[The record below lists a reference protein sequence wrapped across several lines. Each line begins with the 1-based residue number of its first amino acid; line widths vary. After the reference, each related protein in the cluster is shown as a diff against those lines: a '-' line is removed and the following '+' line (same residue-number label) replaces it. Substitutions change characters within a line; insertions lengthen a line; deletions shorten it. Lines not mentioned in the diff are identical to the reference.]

1 MNFFVT
7 HCDINFLKYAE
18 RLFETLSLFSDNKI
32 IFYTVDFA
40 YDCKFDNVIPI
51 KVESKNYL
59 QNLINYSKY
68 SSQQDSIKA
77 YNVFLKPFI
86 VKDLLSNELDSNN
99 NYCYLDSDCLA
110 INDCDRIFDKSC
122 LITDYPLF
130 NRGCHEFM
138 MFADRGNPF
147 INDVRDLNYCLEAD
161 LMKLLNID
169 INLRKQYLQTGVFLF
184 NKRCEFFVDEWLQ
197 TCSRNEIVNNWKYIA
212 PFHEETVAN
221 CLLWKRFN
229 ILDLSQSLIN
239 LPYNE
244 YDKDASLNKIKEML
258 NSLINVRQEDYFID
272 TFCRIPSLDNIK
284 NLSFYHGKI
293 SDSEYNYIKE
303 QMSDN
308 YLLKINSVSLGDTL
322 AATPTLR
329 KLYNSYNKKINVVT
343 YHPELFVNNN
353 YVNRVLTFEKN
364 INEKHYKEV
373 FNTFL
378 GVGIK
383 QGEHG
388 IEKKHNTIDIR
399 QFHAIDLGF
408 MLSEKEMEYDYVPN
422 PYIEIDS
429 LPQNYVCLH
438 VANTW
443 PSRTYS
449 DESWQNLINLINEKN
464 IAVVLIGKNSHESGF
479 HNINKPTK
487 KLTFKNGLDLTNKL
501 DISQCWHVINKS
513 EYFITMDSGLL
524 HLAGTTDTNI
534 IQLGSSINNK
544 LRAPYRNGSQN
555 YKYKYISG
563 PCDLFCASDM
573 KYGVKEWK
581 TIQGVPPLI
590 NCLENKPK
598 FDCHPSPVQIL
609 NNLILPEHSIKI
621 DYKKKFLFFTAHLST
636 GGSPKYLEWLI
647 SKKINEG
654 YNVKVIEWNLY
665 SNAYVIQR
673 NSIIN
678 LIGADNFY
686 SVGSYCE
693 DDNSFYSK
701 NESVINHIKE
711 YNPDVVHLNE
721 FSENFAIKPLSD
733 AVINFL
739 YSKDR
744 KYKLFETTHSAT
756 TDILNKRNI
765 PDELWAVS
773 KYQYD
778 IAKETNIKTILVEME
793 IEKKIRPDREKTLKS
808 LGLDPDK
815 MHVLQVGLFSAN
827 KNQKF
832 TFEVASK
839 FINSNVQFHFVGNEC
854 YIDECGLDKNLNNC
868 TVWGE
873 RSDVDLF
880 MSCMDLFV
888 MPSHEELNPIALKEA
903 ISWGMKCFVSNLFTI
918 NNQYKN
924 SEDVVFIEND
934 NFLQYIKDNSNKF
947 NNNTIPTIYSL
958 DDEPN
963 IIIHS
968 FSPSPKVE
976 ILGNEKIL
984 YNIKF
989 IDDATGIIHFES
1001 NINNNMWTESSIKY
1015 YCKWK
1020 IIVTNLKLGIEN
1032 VYNLDLKNQS
1042 VKIVNDSNS
1051 LGDSICWMAAV
1062 DKFQKLHNCKIDYYT
1077 AKKDLF
1083 INEYPN
1089 IKFYNYGELN
1099 DVNYYAQYALGC
1111 FGQEKIGFFKKDWR
1125 LQSLQEIAFSILGL
1139 DYFESKTKITI
1150 KNKFKLNFNRYVC
1163 IATQSTSQSRY
1174 WNNDDGWIKTVDY
1187 LKNLGYK
1194 IVCVDKYYSFGA
1206 EGYTNT
1212 CPCNIDYFAGNHS
1225 FDEIIDIINGCEFFI
1240 GLSSGL
1246 SWLTWAIGK
1255 KIISIN
1261 SSVSS
1266 SFEFYTPYR
1275 VQNLNVCNSCFD
1287 DINYKF
1293 EVNNW
1298 KWCPTNKNFE
1308 CSKKIEFETVKKV
1321 IDNLIDSLHEIKK
1334 IKIVHLQTT
1343 INSETE
1349 KKSRK
1354 QFDGFNFD
1362 GLEYVLN
1369 INKPYEG
1376 KEYQNN
1382 CLYPGLVSNGAED
1395 TRPDKLIDK
1404 HYGCYDSHKKA
1415 FINEFNGDLDFLIIC
1430 EGDVKLEVPSDLF
1443 YDTIMRI
1450 ANIMDVEDM
1459 AYFSFGD
1466 KSTLETKVL
1475 QSNEISVPKN
1485 QTLCYITDKIIGIQC
1500 IMFNK
1505 KYKHIF
1511 KNSFVNEPWYVAD
1524 GWYNHIAEK
1533 NNLKMGILKNRITS
1547 QYSGYSLLDNRIKI
1561 FNA

>member
-7 HCDINFLKYAE
+7 HCDVNFLKYAE
-18 RLFETLSLFSDNKI
+18 RLFETLSLFSANKI

-59 QNLINYSKY
+59 QNLINYSKQ
-68 SSQQDSIKA
+68 SSQQDAIKA
-77 YNVFLKPFI
+77 YNVFLKPFM
-86 VKDLLSNELDSNN
+86 VKDLLSNESNSDN

-110 INDCDRIFDKSC
+110 INGCDKIFDKSS

-138 MFADRGNPF
+138 IVDGRGDPF
-147 INDVRDLNYCLEAD
+147 INNICDLNYCLEAD

-169 INLRKQYLQTGVFLF
+169 INSRKQYLQTGVFLF
-184 NKRCEFFVDEWLQ
+184 NKNCESFIDEWLR
-197 TCSRNEIVNNWKYIA
+197 TCSRNEIVDNWRRIA

-221 CLLWKRFN
+221 CLLWKKFN

-244 YDKDASLNKIKEML
+244 YDKDKSLNKIKEML
-258 NSLINVRQEDYFID
+258 SCLTNVRQEDYFID
-272 TFCRIPSLDNIK
+272 TFCRIPSVDNIK
-284 NLSFYHGKI
+284 NLCFYHGKI
-293 SDSEYNYIKE
+293 SDSEYNYTKE
-303 QMSDN
+303 QMSN
-308 YLLKINSVSLGDTL
+308 TFLFKIHSQSLGDTL

-329 KLYNSYNKKINVVT
+329 KLHDSYNKKIDVMT
-343 YHPELFVNNN
+343 YHPDLFKNNKYINKVYSFSNFVN
-353 YVNRVLTFEKN
+353 EKS
-364 INEKHYKEV
+364 YKEI

-378 GVGIK
+378 GVGLK
-383 QGEHG
+383 QGEYG

-408 MLSEKEMEYDYVPN
+408 MLNEKEMEYN
-422 PYIEIDS
+422 YIADEYKNINN
-429 LPQNYVCLH
+429 LPKKYICLH

-449 DESWQNLINLINEKN
+449 DSNWQKLIDILNSKN
-464 IAVVLIGKNSHESGF
+464 IHVVLIGKNSHESGF
-479 HNINKPTK
+479 FNIDKPTK
-487 KLTFKNGLDLTNKL
+487 KLILKLGLDLTNKL
-501 DISQCWHVINKS
+501 DISQCWHVINKAC
-513 EYFITMDSGLL
+513 YFITMDSGLL

-544 LRAPYRNGSQN
+544 LRAPYRNGSQD

-563 PCDLFCASDM
+563 PCDIFCASNI

-598 FDCHPSPVQIL
+598 FDCHPNPIQIV
-609 NNLILPEHSIKI
+609 NNLIIPEYSIET
-621 DYKKKFLFFTAHLST
+621 DCKKKFLFFTAHLST

-654 YNVKVIEWNLY
+654 YEVKVIEWNLY
-665 SNAYVIQR
+665 SDTYIVQR

-678 LIGADNFY
+678 MIGMDNFY

-711 YNPDVVHLNE
+711 YNPDFVHLNE
-721 FSENFAIKPLSD
+721 FSEAFAIKPLSNEIID
-733 AVINFL
+733 FL

-744 KYKLFETTHSAT
+744 KYKLFETTHDANSN
-756 TDILNKRNI
+756 ILNKRNI
-765 PDELWAVS
+765 PDELWVVS

-778 IAKETNIKTILVEME
+778 IAKETNIKTILVEMD
-793 IEKKIRPDREKTLKS
+793 IEKKIKPDREKTLKS

-815 MHVLQVGLFSAN
+815 MHVLQVGLFSVN

-868 TVWGE
+868 RVWGE
-873 RSDVDLF
+873 RPDVDLF

-924 SEDVVFIEND
+924 SEDVIFIENN
-934 NFLQYIKDNSNKF
+934 NFLQYIKDNSNEF
-947 NNNTIPTIYSL
+947 NNNTVPTIYSL
-958 DDEPN
+958 NDEPN
-963 IIIHS
+963 TIICS
-968 FSPSPKVE
+968 FNPSPKIEV
-976 ILGNEKIL
+976 LGNENIL

-1015 YCKWK
+1015 FCKWK
-1020 IIVTNLKLGIEN
+1020 VIVTNLKLGIEK
-1032 VYNLDLKNQS
+1032 VFILDLKGKT
-1042 VKIVNDSNS
+1042 VKIINESNS

-1062 DKFQKLHNCKIDYYT
+1062 DKFQKLHNCKIGYYT

-1089 IKFYNYGELN
+1089 VNFYNYGELSN
-1099 DVNYYAQYALGC
+1099 INYYTQYVLGC
-1111 FGQEKIGFFKKDWR
+1111 FGEEKTDFFRKDWR

-1139 DYFESKTKITI
+1139 DYVESKTRITI
-1150 KNKFKLNFNRYVC
+1150 KNKFKLNFNKYVC

-1174 WNNDDGWIKTVDY
+1174 WNNDGGWAKTVDY
-1187 LKNLGYK
+1187 LKKLGYK
-1194 IVCVDKYYSFGA
+1194 VVCVDKYYSFGA
-1206 EGYTNT
+1206 AGYTNI
-1212 CPCNIDYFAGNHS
+1212 CPNNIDYFAGQHS
-1225 FDEIIDIINGCEFFI
+1225 LDEIIDIINNCEFFI

-1287 DINYKF
+1287 NINYKF
-1293 EVNNW
+1293 EANNW

-1321 IDNLIDSLHEIKK
+1321 IDNLIDSLREIKK

-1362 GLEYVLN
+1362 GLKYVLN

-1382 CLYPGLVSNGAED
+1382 CLYPGLVSNGPED

-1415 FINEFNGDLDFLIIC
+1415 FINEFDGDLDFLIIC

-1450 ANIMDVEDM
+1450 ANIMDVEDI

-1500 IMFNK
+1500 VMFNK
-1505 KYKHIF
+1505 KHRDIF
-1511 KNSFVNEPWYVAD
+1511 KNSFLNEPWYVAD
-1524 GWYNHIAEK
+1524 GWYNHIVNK

-1547 QYSGYSLLDNRIKI
+1547 QYSGYSLLDNRIKQ
-1561 FNA
+1561 F